1 MNQGWS
7 DPSEI
12 AKSISKK
19 KADVLYWLQTE
30 TPVVKVG
37 TLIRFCLNG

>member
-12 AKSISKK
+12 AKGIRRKK
-19 KADVLYWLQTE
+19 KKTDVLYLLQTE
-30 TPVVKVG
+30 TPVV
-37 TLIRFCLNG
+37 CLN